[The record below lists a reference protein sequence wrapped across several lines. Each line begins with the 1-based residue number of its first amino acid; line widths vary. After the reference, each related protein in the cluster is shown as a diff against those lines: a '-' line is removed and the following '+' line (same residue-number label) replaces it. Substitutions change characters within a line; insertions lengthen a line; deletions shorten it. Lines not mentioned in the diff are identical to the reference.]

1 VDRPTDS
8 TPSSSRK
15 GSSIPRGSAA
25 AVLALALALAGCSSL
40 APAAP
45 SSALATSGPTE
56 SATQSSSPTAA
67 PYPLTLT
74 DDEDTELTL
83 EADPAR
89 IVSLTPAVTETLF
102 ALGEGESV
110 VGGTDFDDFPP
121 PQAAAL
127 PDVATFEGVLIERL
141 VDLDPDL
148 VIAGGNSFTPPDD
161 VARLRDLG
169 FPVLVVYAQSVDEVL
184 ADIELLGR
192 AAGASDEAE
201 RIVADMEARF
211 AEVSEAVGTV
221 ADRPRVFYELGDQ
234 PEIYGPADDS
244 FIADMIKLAGGQP
257 ITTGDPD
264 VFSIPLERL
273 VAADPEVILLG
284 DAAYGVTPAIV
295 GQRPGG
301 WAAMTAVEAGA
312 VRPVDDII
320 ITRPGPRLGEGLA
333 ALAEAIHPELDLAAP
348 PAPSLPPASLPAA
361 SPSPS

>member
-1 VDRPTDS
+1 LF
-8 TPSSSRK
+8 
-15 GSSIPRGSAA
+15 AL
-25 AVLALALALAGCSSL
+25 LALALAVNGCSSL

-45 SSALATSGPTE
+45 APSVVPTTAISPATP
-56 SATQSSSPTAA
+56 SSSPTAA
-67 PYPLTLT
+67 SYPLTIT
-74 DDEDTELTL
+74 DDEGTELTL

-110 VGGTDFDDFPP
+110 VGGTDFDDFPA
-121 PQAAAL
+121 QAAAL

-169 FPVLVVYAQSVDEVL
+169 FPVLVVYAETVDEVV
-184 ADIELLGR
+184 ADIELIAR
-192 AAGASDEAE
+192 AAGAGDEAQ
-201 RIVADMEARF
+201 RMVDAMEERF
-211 AEVSEAVGTV
+211 AEVTDAVETI

-244 FIADMIKLAGGQP
+244 FIADMIELAGGQP

-301 WAAMTAVEAGA
+301 WAAMTAVETGA

-333 ALAEAIHPELDLAAP
+333 ALAEAIHPRLDLGAP
-348 PAPSLPPASLPAA
+348 PAPSLPPASLQAA
-361 SPSPS
+361 SPSPA

>member
-1 VDRPTDS
+1 VERPTDP

-15 GSSIPRGSAA
+15 GSSIPRASAFA
-25 AVLALALALAGCSSL
+25 LALALALSGCSSL

-45 SSALATSGPTE
+45 APSTAPAAPTA

-67 PYPLTLT
+67 PYPLTIT
-74 DDEDTELTL
+74 DYEGTELTL

-121 PQAAAL
+121 QARAL

-141 VDLDPDL
+141 VELDPDL

-169 FPVLVVYAQSVDEVL
+169 YPVLVVYAESVDEVV
-184 ADIELLGR
+184 ADIELIGR
-192 AAGASDEAE
+192 AAGAGDEAE
-201 RIVADMEARF
+201 GMVAAMEERF
-211 AEVSEAVGTV
+211 AEVTDAVETI
-221 ADRPRVFYELGDQ
+221 AERPRVFYELGDQ

-244 FIADMIKLAGGQP
+244 FIADMIELAGGRP

-284 DAAYGVTPAIV
+284 DAAYGVTPEIV
-295 GQRPGG
+295 GQRSGG

-333 ALAEAIHPELDLAAP
+333 ALAEAIHPGLDLGAP
-348 PAPSLPPASLPAA
+348 PPPSLPGA
-361 SPSPS
+361 SPSAVSPSPT

>member
-1 VDRPTDS
+1 MT
-8 TPSSSRK
+8 
-15 GSSIPRGSAA
+15 
-25 AVLALALALAGCSSL
+25 LALALGCSSL

-45 SSALATSGPTE
+45 ASPATPAEPTTASSP
-56 SATQSSSPTAA
+56 SSSPTAA
-67 PYPLTLT
+67 PYPLTVT
-74 DDEDTELTL
+74 DDEGTELTL
-83 EADPAR
+83 ESDPAR

-110 VGGTDFDDFPP
+110 VGGTDFDDFPA
-121 PQAAAL
+121 QAAAL
-127 PDVATFEGVLIERL
+127 PDVATFEGVLVERL

-161 VARLRDLG
+161 VARMRDLG
-169 FPVLVVYAQSVDEVL
+169 FPVLVVYAETVEEVV
-184 ADIELLGR
+184 ADIELIAR

-201 RIVADMEARF
+201 QIVADLEARF
-211 AEVSEAVGTV
+211 TEVSDAVRTI
-221 ADRPRVFYELGDQ
+221 AERPRVFYELGDQ

-244 FIADMIKLAGGQP
+244 FIADMIELAGGRP

-264 VFSIPLERL
+264 VFSISLERL

-284 DAAYGVTPAIV
+284 DAAYGVTPEIV

-301 WAAMTAVEAGA
+301 WAAMTAVETGD

-333 ALAEAIHPELDLAAP
+333 ALAEAIHPSLDLGAP
-348 PAPSLPPASLPAA
+348 PAPGLPSPSLPAA
-361 SPSPS
+361 SPSPR

>member
-1 VDRPTDS
+1 MALLT
-8 TPSSSRK
+8 
-15 GSSIPRGSAA
+15 
-25 AVLALALALAGCSSL
+25 LALALHGCSSL

-45 SSALATSGPTE
+45 ASPTSPATTPAP
-56 SATQSSSPTAA
+56 ATRLPATPDSSPTAA
-67 PYPLTLT
+67 AYPLTIT
-74 DDEDTELTL
+74 DDEGTELTL

-110 VGGTDFDDFPP
+110 VGGTDFDDFPA
-121 PQAAAL
+121 QAAAL
-127 PDVATFEGVLIERL
+127 PDVATFEGVLVERL

-161 VARLRDLG
+161 VARLRELG
-169 FPVLVVYAQSVDEVL
+169 FPVLVVYAESVDEVL
-184 ADIELLGR
+184 ADIELLGQ
-192 AAGASDEAE
+192 AAGATDEAE
-201 RIVADMEARF
+201 RIVATMEERF
-211 AEVSEAVGTV
+211 AEVTDAVEAIP
-221 ADRPRVFYELGDQ
+221 DRPRVFYELGDQ
-234 PEIYGPADDS
+234 PEIYGPAEDS
-244 FIADMIKLAGGQP
+244 FIVDMIELAGGEP

-333 ALAEAIHPELDLAAP
+333 ALAEAIHPGLDLGAP
-348 PAPSLPPASLPAA
+348 PAPGLPLASFPAA
-361 SPSPS
+361 TASPT

>member
-1 VDRPTDS
+1 LLL
-8 TPSSSRK
+8 
-15 GSSIPRGSAA
+15 
-25 AVLALALALAGCSSL
+25 VLFALALALHGCSSL

-45 SSALATSGPTE
+45 ASPTTSAPPASSAP
-56 SATQSSSPTAA
+56 SSSPTAE
-67 PYPLTLT
+67 PYPLTIT
-74 DDEDTELTL
+74 DDEGTQLTL
-83 EADPAR
+83 ASDPER

-110 VGGTDFDDFPP
+110 VGGTDFDDFPA
-121 PQAAAL
+121 QAAAL

-141 VDLDPDL
+141 VELDPDL
-148 VIAGGNSFTPPDD
+148 IIAGGNSFTPPDD
-161 VARLRDLG
+161 VVRMRDLG
-169 FPVLVVYAQSVDEVL
+169 FPVLVVYAESVDEVV
-184 ADIELLGR
+184 ADIELIAR
-192 AAGASDEAE
+192 AAGAGDEGE
-201 RIVADMEARF
+201 RMTAAMEERF
-211 AEVSEAVGTV
+211 AEVTDAVETI

-244 FIADMIKLAGGQP
+244 FIADMIELAGGQP

-284 DAAYGVTPAIV
+284 DAAYGVTPDIV

-301 WAAMTAVEAGA
+301 WAAMSAVETGA

-333 ALAEAIHPELDLAAP
+333 ALAEAIHPGLDLGAP
-348 PAPSLPPASLPAA
+348 PAPSLPSASLPAA
-361 SPSPS
+361 SPSPT